1 MSYKEGIT
9 INGKHS
15 YVDFDLTISSRKI
28 DLPPKNSI
36 RKTVPYMSGFYDFT
50 TLNGAATF
58 GEREIS
64 YTFDIVGDT
73 VEAMDRKR
81 TEVVNWFC
89 NLHDVDIYDDTIPDY
104 HFHGSY
110 ESQSQ
115 NEDGEKTELTIT
127 FVCHPFLIKN
137 EPTQMVFNSQRADT
151 IYYDGQPVVLY
162 GKGKATIKTG
172 GYVSTL
178 DSAEMIDTGLVL
190 TAGNKQ
196 IEVIPTELAIQP
208 FYDLAVYGGTK
219 TYMGVTFVDSKDG
232 KITANGTSTGQSVY
246 YVKQQTLPAGRYWL
260 SGCPAGGVAGK
271 WRLVAN
277 NVSQGNNRL
286 ADDTGSGKYF
296 TLTEASD
303 VMVIA
308 VVDSGNTV
316 ANLVFEPS
324 LAQVTTLEYSEE
336 VL

>member
-137 EPTQMVFNSQRADT
+137 EPTQMVFNTQRADT

-172 GYVSTL
+172 GYASSL

-190 TAGNKQ
+190 TAGNRQ
-196 IEVIPTELAIQP
+196 IEVIPT
-208 FYDLAVYGGTK
+208 DLLLYPYKEKTK
-219 TYMGVTFVDSKDG
+219 TTNGITFTDNGDG
-232 KITANGTSTGQSVY
+232 TITANGTATATAYFELQTVQLEVGQY
-246 YVKQQTLPAGRYWL
+246 YLK
-260 SGCPAGGVAGK
+260 GCP
-271 WRLVAN
+271 
-277 NVSQGNNRL
+277 
-286 ADDTGSGKYF
+286 
-296 TLTEASD
+296 
-303 VMVIA
+303 I
-308 VVDSGNTV
+308 V
-316 ANLVFEPS
+316 ANLDGLRVVADEIGGNTKRYGQDIGRGSAFSVDKNLSVGVFIAVDTGRTLTNVKFDPS
-324 LAQVTTLEYSEE
+324 LVKVTTLEYSEE